1 MPGKHFTAPK
11 GLRLAHNCAMD
22 GTLKLLRMIRIALM
36 MSVVLYAIIG
46 EQVKHTVGVAPTF
59 ILYLAVTIAAIFSVA
74 MIVVMRRLLVL
85 PAEATLA
92 NQSQDAAA
100 LGRWRAGHIVIYG
113 LSETVAL
120 FGLVL
125 RFLGFP
131 FSEVVTF
138 YAVGLILLMFFGP
151 RRPSNEI
158 G

>member
-1 MPGKHFTAPK
+1 
-11 GLRLAHNCAMD
+11 MD
-22 GTLKLLRMIRIALM
+22 GTLKLLRLVRIALM
-36 MSVVLYAIIG
+36 ISVVLYAIVG
-46 EQVKHTVGVAPTF
+46 EQAKHTVAVNPTF
-59 ILYLAVTIAAIFSVA
+59 TLYLAVTIAAIFAVS

-85 PAEATLA
+85 PAEAALA
-92 NQSQDAAA
+92 IQSQDAAA

-113 LSETVAL
+113 LSESVAL

-151 RRPSNEI
+151 RQPSHDI